1 MLKGK
6 NVILAPMKK
15 EYIETF
21 LKWINDP
28 EIIQYLLLYRPMTRE
43 MEEEWYESLKQR
55 ENDFLFSILHLQ
67 RDGSEKL
74 IGNCGIHRIDWINR
88 VGTAG
93 IVIGEK
99 KEQGK
104 GYGTEAMRLLIDYG
118 FNTLNLNRIELK
130 VYEFNIKAIK
140 SYQKVGFI
148 EEGCK
153 RQAVWKNGKYHDL
166 IIMGIL
172 EKDWK
177 AITSHILKNSEI

>member
-1 MLKGK
+1 MLRGK
-6 NVILAPMKK
+6 NVILSPMKK

-28 EIIQYLLLYRPMTRE
+28 EIMQYLLLYRPMTKE

-55 ENDFLFSILHLQ
+55 ENDFLFSILIPQ
-67 RDGSEKL
+67 KDDSEKL
-74 IGNCGIHRIDWINR
+74 IGNCGIHRINWINR

-93 IVIGEK
+93 IMIGEK
-99 KEQGK
+99 EEQGK

-118 FNTLNLNRIELK
+118 FSALNLNRIELK
-130 VYEFNIKAIK
+130 LYNYNTKAIK
-140 SYQKVGFI
+140 SYQKAGFV

-166 IIMGIL
+166 IIMSIL
-172 EKDWK
+172 RDEWTP
-177 AITSHILKNSEI
+177 ITPQILKN